1 MLSRTQH
8 LHALLGEVG
17 VKTRQREPGAIDGW
31 LANLPMEPNPR
42 PFELHLQLLGVRIV
56 KAFDCN
62 NRNAFPLIA
71 WRRDRLGPALF
82 RHED

>member
-8 LHALLGEVG
+8 LHPLLGEVG
-17 VKTRQREPGAIDGW
+17 VKARQREAGAIDGG
-31 LANLPMEPNPR
+31 LANFPMEPNWR
-42 PFELHLQLLGVRIV
+42 PFQLHLQLLGVRII
-56 KAFDCN
+56 KAVDRN

>member
-17 VKTRQREPGAIDGW
+17 VKTRQREAGAIDGG

-42 PFELHLQLLGVRIV
+42 PFQLHLQHLGVRIV
-56 KAFDCN
+56 KALDRN
-62 NRNAFPLIA
+62 NRDAFPLIA
-71 WRRDRLGPALF
+71 WRGDRLGRALF

>member
-8 LHALLGEVG
+8 LHALLGKVG
-17 VKTRQREPGAIDGW
+17 VKARQREAGAIDGG
-31 LANLPMEPNPR
+31 LANFPMEPNPR
-42 PFELHLQLLGVRIV
+42 PFQLHLQLLGVRIV
-56 KAFDCN
+56 KAFDCD

-71 WRRDRLGPALF
+71 WRCDRLVPALF